1 MSISESLNL
10 ELSNAFMWK
19 LKSAKQCFWII
30 LLLLFCCNLI
40 LTSYHTFL
48 FFDYYIYLYYIHVF
62 IYNCRS
68 TKGIRNCRIESFE
81 GISLITKTLPEKNCF
96 QLTKKSTSRTFRIF
110 FFSEHEL
117 KMKNKIKA
125 KPMSLLLL
133 PHSSFSPFT
142 FVYSCNWKYNRRRM
156 KYYNEKKYVLGYYF
170 DGKIQK
176 RWISYIR
183 ICMINCW
190 NEKYE
195 ISKHALKYLMLCF
208 SNFEK
213 E

>member
-1 MSISESLNL
+1 MNGFRRITYPRILSSDFFCIRKINLQKTKMSISETLNL
-10 ELSNAFMWK
+10 ELSNAFMGK

-48 FFDYYIYLYYIHVF
+48 FFDYYIYLHFIHIF

-110 FFSEHEL
+110 FFQ
-117 KMKNKIKA
+117 N
-125 KPMSLLLL
+125 
-133 PHSSFSPFT
+133 T
-142 FVYSCNWKYNRRRM
+142 N
-156 KYYNEKKYVLGYYF
+156 
-170 DGKIQK
+170 
-176 RWISYIR
+176 
-183 ICMINCW
+183 
-190 NEKYE
+190 
-195 ISKHALKYLMLCF
+195 
-208 SNFEK
+208 
-213 E
+213 